1 MAYNDGM
8 EHQRDLQTGS
18 PLHEDPLLGEDSNQ
32 SRLDRYQ
39 RDLERAQRE
48 LQEEK
53 HKPLGLYDDIV
64 NLFCFIETPEERLH
78 KNRLALSKVTVS
90 QLSGSSQES
99 PGSTTPTFSV
109 VGRLAK
115 RAASVIAEA
124 VS

>member
-1 MAYNDGM
+1 MIHSLTM

-18 PLHEDPLLGEDSNQ
+18 PLHEDPNQ

-48 LQEEK
+48 LEEEK

-78 KNRLALSKVTVS
+78 KNRLELSKATSPLVNEGS
-90 QLSGSSQES
+90 QMT
-99 PGSTTPTFSV
+99 STCAV
-109 VGRLAK
+109 RRLAK
-115 RAASVIAEA
+115 RAAVAIAEA